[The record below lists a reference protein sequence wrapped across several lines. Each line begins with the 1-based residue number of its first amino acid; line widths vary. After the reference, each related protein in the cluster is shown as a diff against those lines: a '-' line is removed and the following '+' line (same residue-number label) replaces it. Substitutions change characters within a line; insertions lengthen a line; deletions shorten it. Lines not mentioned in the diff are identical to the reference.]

1 MLLVVSGV
9 VAGCYKPNIGDK
21 LKCADGGVH
30 LCPEGFTCDRLSG
43 YCRGATDGGQAG
55 VGGAGGGGGG
65 GGAAGRGGAGGC
77 LWTPRSNCER
87 QDGGLCDPFCQSG
100 CTCREKCS
108 VNTVGELTCNELA
121 SGLRRGLLENCDQT
135 VAGSAMQ
142 SDACLPGLVCLAAG
156 DDACGSGTVG
166 RCYQFCRVE
175 ADCTNAPCNKTIA
188 GGRTVCDVPFVDC
201 NPVTPVS
208 GCPGTQSCYL
218 STSHP
223 TRTICDCPGGV
234 RPGDICNRSRDCFA
248 GSVCADPTNTGD
260 FRCRQV
266 CLLSEMGLRCPGGV
280 APDRCAPF
288 SGNSSTMTNPTY
300 GFCKD

>member
-9 VAGCYKPNIGDK
+9 VAGCYKPLIGDM
-21 LKCADGGVH
+21 LKCADAGVH
-30 LCPEGFTCDRLSG
+30 SCPEGFQCSAG
-43 YCRGATDGGQAG
+43 YCRRPDSGVVDRPDTRPDVVEAG
-55 VGGAGGGGGG
+55 PEVMPTCFDARPNCQPDNVGI
-65 GGAAGRGGAGGC
+65 
-77 LWTPRSNCER
+77 
-87 QDGGLCDPFCQSG
+87 CDPFCMTG
-100 CTCREKCS
+100 CGPCEKCS
-108 VNTVGELTCNELA
+108 VNTVGALTCNELA
-121 SGLRRGLLENCDQT
+121 VGLRRGLLDNCDQSNT
-135 VAGSAMQ
+135 GMATQ

-156 DDACGSGTVG
+156 DDACGSGPAG

-175 ADCTNAPCNKTIA
+175 ADCTNAPCDKTIT

-208 GCPGTQSCYL
+208 GCTGTQSCYL

-266 CLLSEMGLRCPGGV
+266 CSLSEMGLRCPGGV
-280 APDRCAPF
+280 APDRCVPF
-288 SGNSSTMTNPTY
+288 KGNSTTTANQTY
-300 GFCKD
+300 GFCRD